1 MADETLNLAFQQ
13 FLAEQKKT
21 NQLLHQQAA
30 GEEKG
35 DNIIASARNAAAE
48 IINDSR
54 LAIKNRKE
62 HDETQEKIVNAEK
75 ENTKKVET
83 VESAV
88 TKSGDK
94 QTKAIE
100 DLVGAQTTAQ
110 SAATK
115 SAAATTTAVKTAAKS
130 SNAKA
135 LEALEQ
141 YEETRER
148 EMRLLK
154 VNEEQYESILKQ
166 RSIVEKTE
174 KELKAMGEAIKGEAK
189 ENKEYQKIDLQL
201 KREQAKL
208 AARENRRGLLGRFK
222 TNVAA
227 SKPVQ
232 MLGDAKRKFI
242 DPVTGFFKKFPKII
256 SLALSALFLL
266 FVNSE
271 FYQKMFK
278 FLKEYFA
285 GKSSFGAV
293 IDDITFYLGSLVV
306 GLVLLKKAIIP
317 LLAYIGRAA
326 LIKAFTALGVSSAVL
341 AKLGLG
347 PKVPTTTTTNPQQQP
362 PKKPPQTANQNVR
375 GKGHIPSPSQAVV
388 GAQQRA
394 VQVGGAAAA
403 KAMAGQAPPSAP
415 PAGSQKNPA
424 LNTQVGRTAALMSKY
439 PALGKIVGRIGW
451 LGPAVGAYQ
460 VYDALT
466 NDSLSPAQKKKTV
479 GSFLGGT
486 ALTMAAGSIGMLIGG
501 PPMAAI
507 MATFG
512 YLLGDKLG
520 EYITGMILGENIESQ
535 VNRDIQRARN
545 ALRGTDVQRAAD
557 VERLQGRI
565 QETKTK
571 MTNPKLRR
579 QDRATLMERIRKDQ
593 AAIGRIQMQ
602 TPDAVA
608 QMEGMKPVTGSGGGT
623 GNGQQVIMTNNTV
636 NEGEKTETALGGA
649 TNMVDQSGL
658 RYHAGLGFLG
668 VPQA

>member
-30 GEEKG
+30 GEERG

-48 IINDSR
+48 MINDSR

-115 SAAATTTAVKTAAKS
+115 SAAATTTAVKS
-130 SNAKA
+130 SNANA
-135 LEALEQ
+135 FNHHLAAQQQ
-141 YEETRER
+141 YEETKER

-154 VNEEQYESILKQ
+154 VNEEQYEGILEQ
-166 RSIVEKTE
+166 RSIVENSR
-174 KELKAMGEAIKGEAK
+174 KELKEMGEAIKGDAK
-189 ENKEYQKIDLQL
+189 LNKNYQKLDLQL
-201 KREQAKL
+201 KRDQAKL
-208 AARENRRGLLGRFK
+208 TARENRRGLLGRFK

-242 DPVTGFFKKFPKII
+242 DPITGFFKKFPKII
-256 SLALSALFLL
+256 GVALAALLL
-266 FVNSE
+266 IFVNSE
-271 FYQKMFK
+271 FYQKTFK

-285 GKSSFGAV
+285 GKNSFGEV

-317 LLAYIGRAA
+317 LLAHIGRAA
-326 LIKAFTALGVSSAVL
+326 LIKAFTALGVSSAAL
-341 AKLGLG
+341 AKIGLG
-347 PKVPTTTTTNPQQQP
+347 PKVPTPKAP
-362 PKKPPQTANQNVR
+362 PAGPPANQNLKSANQNVR
-375 GKGHIPSPSQAVV
+375 GTSSVPPASQAVTK
-388 GAQQRA
+388 AQQQAVRA
-394 VQVGGAAAA
+394 GGPQAARV
-403 KAMAGQAPPSAP
+403 MAGQAPPVAR
-415 PAGSQKNPA
+415 GSGSNPA
-424 LNTQVGRTAALMSKY
+424 LNTQPGRRAALVSKF
-439 PALGKIVGRIGW
+439 PALGKLLKFVPF
-451 LGPAVGAYQ
+451 LGPVVGGVQ
-460 VYDALT
+460 VFNDLT
-466 NDSLSPAQKKKTV
+466 DDSLSPAQKKKSV
-479 GSFLGGT
+479 GSFIGGT
-486 ALTMAAGSIGMLIGG
+486 ALTAAAASIGMAIGG
-501 PPMAAI
+501 PPMSAI
-507 MATFG
+507 MGISG

-520 EYITGMILGENIESQ
+520 EYVTGMILGENIESQ
-535 VNRDIQRARN
+535 VKRDIQRAKD

-565 QETKTK
+565 QETRGK
-571 MTNPKLRR
+571 M
-579 QDRATLMERIRKDQ
+579 ATATGYSKAKFAKRIKDDQ
-593 AAIGRIQMQ
+593 AAIGRIQSV

-608 QMEGMKPVTGSGGGT
+608 QMEAMKPLPGSGGGT
-623 GNGQQVIMTNNTV
+623 GNGQPVIVAPTV
-636 NEGEKTETALGGA
+636 NQGPVTEEKTALGG
-649 TNMVDQSGL
+649 NIPVVDPSGL
-658 RYHAGLGFLG
+658 AMLARAAGS
-668 VPQA
+668 VQ